1 MSVTQQK
8 ADLRE
13 IIHREVERRIAEN
26 PERAPEIAMG
36 AVRRLSG
43 KMTLKE
49 LEQWHFSLFGR
60 RIVEGIKNAA
70 EVRTSSE

>member
-26 PERAPEIAMG
+26 PEQAPEIAMG
-36 AVRRLSG
+36 AVRWSSG
-43 KMTLKE
+43 KMTLRE
-49 LEQWHFSLFGR
+49 LREWHFDLFGR
-60 RIVEGIKNAA
+60 GLVEGIENA
-70 EVRTSSE
+70 